1 LINLITLSGTLKGRV
16 LIDQNQK
23 AIQEAILV
31 PDLETHPPPR
41 VTATAEAEAIVQ
53 ITSAN
58 PGIPHHKER
67 LKPHTMLS
75 IALLTTKLKTSSNQ
89 AISETSGCSTT
100 PRMISTSKQ
109 VTLIP

>member
-1 LINLITLSGTLKGRV
+1 LINLITHSGTLKGRV
-16 LIDQNQK
+16 LIGKNQK

-41 VTATAEAEAIVQ
+41 VTATAEAEVIVQ

-58 PGIPHHKER
+58 PGILHHKER

-75 IALLTTKLKTSSNQ
+75 IAFLTNKLKTSSSQ
-89 AISETSGCSTT
+89 AISETSECSIT
-100 PRMISTSKQ
+100 PRMINTSKQ